1 MGNGRGRVPT
11 YHCRIESVAL
21 GELEVTGGGA
31 GRVVGGVGG
40 NTKKG
45 PVVRT
50 VETPVKAKQP
60 WKTLGIDAPEERE
73 H

>member
-11 YHCRIESVAL
+11 YHCQVESVAL
-21 GELEVTGGGA
+21 GEVGLRGGF
-31 GRVVGGVGG
+31 GRFVGGQ
-40 NTKKG
+40 KG

-50 VETPVKAKQP
+50 TEAQLSLAKAKQP
-60 WKTLGIDAPEERE
+60 WKTLGIDAPERRE

>member
-31 GRVVGGVGG
+31 GRVIGGGG
-40 NTKKG
+40 KKG
-45 PVVRT
+45 PVARA

-60 WKTLGIDAPEERE
+60 WKTLGIDAPEGRE

>member
-21 GELEVTGGGA
+21 GEVEVTSSGK
-31 GRVVGGVGG
+31 VVG
-40 NTKKG
+40 KKG
-45 PVVRT
+45 PVVKT
-50 VETPVKAKQP
+50 VESPVKAKQP
-60 WKTLGIDAPEERE
+60 WKTLGIDAPEGRE